1 MLFHT
6 RFLDAY
12 RSHNRGATYFGKF
25 IFTTDVNE
33 VEITP
38 TTIVVRR
45 GTDNSTQ
52 VGRLGVELWLF
63 DRWAWGCCCSSEGA
77 LI

>member
-6 RFLDAY
+6 RFLCAY
-12 RSHNRGATYFGKF
+12 RSHNHGATYFGKF

-45 GTDNSTQ
+45 IADNSTQ
-52 VGRLGVELWLF
+52 VAKLGGELFARLMVKGDVTGLRGDW
-63 DRWAWGCCCSSEGA
+63 
-77 LI
+77 